1 MPKHTSSSAIVEPNG
16 TTGAPPH
23 PLFDT
28 VHDHSGANEEQKR
41 SPPPAFAIDDS
52 EASSLSSPFS
62 LRSHKLRQ
70 AQFAVFQSFPPSS
83 GGLSGP
89 GVTPELGGSGR
100 TGYFTVPE
108 DAEGE
113 ALFGPL
119 PGSGT
124 RGWSAYPSPSLPL
137 HAEPQQPAVQHVER
151 GEAASPLHGVKR
163 SISPEER
170 RRLKEQY
177 GLKEEQQ
184 AKLERLLGAVWG
196 SASAGE
202 AKRFGEANSPLA
214 PSSPLANRRDLGHS
228 NKNAALPDSPPA
240 TTSSQRSER
249 RRREQQQST
258 TIESVLA
265 DATPRPGDPLTG
277 RSTRMNGE
285 EPFFT
290 PSVAKHLADE
300 EAQVP
305 SAPSRSPRPFPQT
318 YPDGH
323 SPRIVITTPLHSP
336 RAKTLASPGAS
347 NRSSPRPASLH
358 LSPPPSVD
366 YDDPPRQQT
375 TSPAISPPTSPQ
387 AERTLTPFPTPPPF
401 FAPSF
406 PDPYYTRPS
415 NFRQLGYDFLPS
427 RSGVRVSNHRGYVDG
442 EMSQEEREWTER
454 TRRVPNDGGLKDW
467 WGNPVGERG
476 QWGRAVLSPIVT
488 ETEPTHS
495 SPSLSLNRSPH
506 LHHFRP
512 IAFPSSPLAERLR
525 SLSTPPQ
532 PAPLS
537 ASTSSVS
544 ASPAARQ
551 PHSPVE
557 RYLSNSPLANGV
569 VSPAAD
575 EAGEGLDGVRP
586 LDTRRRDPLAT
597 EHPPSSGGGRGP
609 SLGSATPSSASTPR
623 LANSTPQPAAAIYS
637 HSSGTALAEAQPKVR
652 SASASIASPPGQAL
666 ANARSSIASPVVQPQ
681 ERLTTASPPSVSAS
695 KVEQISSWARGVHGE
710 EGGDARRSW
719 EGQPGDETVETE
731 RRRGLQPYSD
741 GVSLSAME
749 GDASRSRSPVTG
761 RRVVNG
767 DFSPSNSPSKRSSPR
782 FPSPLG
788 PSAAPPFPSRIPRA
802 SPPVV
807 ETAAPTSSS
816 PPRPSSPP
824 HPSSLFSPE
833 HRAPGTPPVA
843 HAVDPLL
850 PSSRPDPR
858 AAAPLVPSPD
868 EPRPS
873 PTGRSA
879 ADVAAWARQTSRAG
893 GGAVLSPD
901 SPISV
906 AYSASPRQA
915 EGTKNSMPTAP
926 QSRSPPFSHDSPDP
940 GNAAFSGQTAS
951 PSHLAAPRGPDFAG
965 EGGQLSMDALL
976 PNRPAGAISPP
987 LHNFHSSAFSPP
999 RSPSKR
1005 SSSSRRVADPVLGF
1019 ADGGKHLDAFSDPAS
1034 LDEHETQRQQMRG
1047 IDERFRSAYSSSDL
1061 GASEPVFLEHGNGAF
1076 SPSSFAAG
1084 GSRRPLRPYRR
1095 GPFPVPQLSEEE
1107 KEERRRLRKLGRSPE
1122 FELDLSETKAEL
1134 RKRAWKEQ
1142 QAFEKQKNHLLGL
1155 LGEQPSRADVPVYN
1169 ALARL
1174 HLATT
1179 VPASRALAQQY
1190 LLSSLA
1196 MDEAQPDMA
1205 HLLALELEH
1214 RDLQE
1219 AVHWHR
1225 IALRY
1230 GAEQPE
1236 YHLYLA
1242 SALTRAGD
1250 VDSALDVYAGLSH
1263 GFLETPYE
1271 ALALFHLGRLHH
1283 DYGRPEERASVDEA
1297 YHAALE
1303 TLQRLRLMDP
1313 ALRRGDRWD
1322 KLDELEQVV
1331 LASLAE
1337 LEEEKRGE
1345 KSPVKESASNGVFSP
1360 ATARRPPSSLR
1371 PTSPPL
1377 HGFRSPSAPP
1387 AVGPKSALRNGSG
1400 SASSPKRSSFRGGQ
1414 RSAADSALPARQPL
1428 PDPRLYYDGHEA
1440 VLRPGGSVG
1449 YIPPEPVRPE
1459 QGRRSRAV
1467 SASRHGAGQ
1476 HHRASSRTSS
1486 RTLEVIIYSLRTMA
1500 DSDGPEQL
1508 YRSTRQ
1514 LAEEVEETY
1523 ETIKH
1528 LGQSDREKERELVGS
1543 LDELKTELE
1552 ALPERLVSAAK
1563 LMSARPH
1570 GIAVPPPT
1578 QDPLRA
1584 AREKLEKARRSFL
1597 K

>member
-202 AKRFGEANSPLA
+202 AKRFGEVSPAKVTTNDPSSDGANSPLA

-741 GVSLSAME
+741 GV
-749 GDASRSRSPVTG
+749 T
-761 RRVVNG
+761 
-767 DFSPSNSPSKRSSPR
+767 
-782 FPSPLG
+782 
-788 PSAAPPFPSRIPRA
+788 
-802 SPPVV
+802 
-807 ETAAPTSSS
+807 
-816 PPRPSSPP
+816 
-824 HPSSLFSPE
+824 
-833 HRAPGTPPVA
+833 
-843 HAVDPLL
+843 
-850 PSSRPDPR
+850 
-858 AAAPLVPSPD
+858 
-868 EPRPS
+868 
-873 PTGRSA
+873 
-879 ADVAAWARQTSRAG
+879 
-893 GGAVLSPD
+893 
-901 SPISV
+901 
-906 AYSASPRQA
+906 
-915 EGTKNSMPTAP
+915 
-926 QSRSPPFSHDSPDP
+926 
-940 GNAAFSGQTAS
+940 
-951 PSHLAAPRGPDFAG
+951 PRGPDFAG

-1563 LMSARPH
+1563 L
-1570 GIAVPPPT
+1570 PPPT